1 MRSLRRNSH
10 RFLAAR
16 RMEGAVPS
24 RFLRAVATA
33 GAKHFGARY
42 CWNISAGFGYHG
54 ISHGIHR

>member
-24 RFLRAVATA
+24 RFLRAIATG
-33 GAKHFGARY
+33 GAKHFGAAGAVR
-42 CWNISAGFGYHG
+42 ISRRLRLEPKHFLA
-54 ISHGIHR
+54 